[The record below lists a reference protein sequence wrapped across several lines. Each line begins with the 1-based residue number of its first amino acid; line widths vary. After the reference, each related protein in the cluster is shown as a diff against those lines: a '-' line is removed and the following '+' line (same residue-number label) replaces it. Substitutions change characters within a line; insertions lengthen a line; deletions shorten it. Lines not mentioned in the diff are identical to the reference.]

1 MSALSKIAD
10 EIRKLADHC
19 EQPDYQIDPFDLR
32 VLARKLDAQAEII
45 ELEARP

>member
-1 MSALSKIAD
+1 MSALTKIAD
-10 EIRKLADHC
+10 EIRQIAEHS
-19 EQPDYQIDPFDLR
+19 EEPDYAIDPFDLR